1 MDVHALRGQA
11 DKAER
16 LLKALANRQ
25 RLMILCELHQGE
37 RSVAAINSA
46 VPLSQSALSQHLAR
60 LREEGLVATRR
71 QSQVIYYS
79 IASPEAGRVV
89 ALLYELYCGA
99 PEAR

>member
-1 MDVHALRGQA
+1 MQILELRANA

-37 RSVAAINSA
+37 RSVAAINAA

-79 IASPEAGRVV
+79 IASPEAARVV
-89 ALLYELYCGA
+89 ALLHEIYCGA